1 MTKTPIRRSRFLAVV
16 VAAALL
22 SACSGGGDGT
32 DADDAA
38 LPVPTP
44 AEETPEPEETLSEE
58 DIRALEDLHDR
69 YWTEIIAIENGAPL
83 DGGSLLEFA
92 SPDLV
97 EEELSAIASYHREGF
112 FREGEPA
119 ITDVTVLS
127 AGEDSARVESCVN
140 EDDWPIMADG
150 VEAPIEKRGATPR
163 AFLAER
169 TPDGW
174 ILVNPLPQ
182 EEAEISC

>member
-22 SACSGGGDGT
+22 SACSGGGD

-44 AEETPEPEETLSEE
+44 AEETPESEETLSEE
-58 DIRALEDLHDR
+58 DVRALEDLHDR
-69 YWTEIIAIENGAPL
+69 YWAEIIAIENGAPL

-97 EEELSAIASYHREGF
+97 EKRLTMVASYHDQGF

-127 AGEDSARVESCVN
+127 VGEDSARVESCVN

-163 AFLAER
+163 VFLAELN
-169 TPDGW
+169 PEGW
-174 ILVNPLPQ
+174 ILVDQLPQ
-182 EEAEISC
+182 EEAVISC